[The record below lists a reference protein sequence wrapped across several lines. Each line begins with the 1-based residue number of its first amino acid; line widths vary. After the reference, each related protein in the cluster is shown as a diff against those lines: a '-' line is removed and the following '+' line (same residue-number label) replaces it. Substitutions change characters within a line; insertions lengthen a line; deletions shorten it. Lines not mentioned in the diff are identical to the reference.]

1 MSAEMHHGRPKS
13 MLACWGRDLTP
24 TPTGKFETGVIA
36 PPWYRSRKAIS
47 ASLHVSR
54 DQEEIMRRVA
64 PLRDARVEVG
74 AYGFKVS
81 Q

>member
-13 MLACWGRDLTP
+13 MLACGGRDLTP

-36 PPWYRSRKAIS
+36 STLYRSRKAVS

-64 PLRDARVEVG
+64 PLRDASRGRSVRL
-74 AYGFKVS
+74 
-81 Q
+81 